1 MNIQHYI
8 LHQPATLLQL
18 KVLSGHFPKH
28 VFMYHLQIGEILDPL
43 GLNETTQIFYKTNY
57 FPFPLNS
64 KNPLWISHQTWI
76 IVLSR
81 RTCALCCLKDALLS
95 SKAVL
100 RCFLAQW
107 GGWAESKGCL
117 CFCRSFIDSL

>member
-18 KVLSGHFPKH
+18 KVLSGHFPKQ
-28 VFMYHLQIGEILDPL
+28 VFMYYLQIGEILDPL

-81 RTCALCCLKDALLS
+81 RTRSLVLS
-95 SKAVL
+95 
-100 RCFLAQW
+100 
-107 GGWAESKGCL
+107 
-117 CFCRSFIDSL
+117 